1 MGFWFGVVRL
11 LAFFKFTNNNYDHFP
26 AKRKI

>member
-1 MGFWFGVVRL
+1 MGGVVRL
-11 LAFFKFTNNNYDHFP
+11 LAFFKFTNNNYNHFQ